1 MAAEELERVDP
12 RRVAV
17 APVNLEPIGAD
28 EGEMHGTDIRSH
40 GHGIKQG
47 PARHL
52 IDALGTRAGQPKLPR
67 GKPDRGATGD
77 PLEQD
82 PIVAPSNCGRDRRR
96 SARTTLLGYLSVHWI
111 AERTG
116 RLHYPQRT
124 NDTARF
130 PL

>member
-12 RRVAV
+12 GRVAV
-17 APVNLEPIGAD
+17 APVNPEPISAD

-40 GHGIKQG
+40 RHGIEEG

-52 IDALGTRAGQPKLPR
+52 IDALGTRARQPKPPC

-82 PIVAPSNCGRDRRR
+82 PIVAPSDCGGDRRR
-96 SARTTLLGYLSVHWI
+96 SARTTLLGYLPVRRI
-111 AERTG
+111 AELTS